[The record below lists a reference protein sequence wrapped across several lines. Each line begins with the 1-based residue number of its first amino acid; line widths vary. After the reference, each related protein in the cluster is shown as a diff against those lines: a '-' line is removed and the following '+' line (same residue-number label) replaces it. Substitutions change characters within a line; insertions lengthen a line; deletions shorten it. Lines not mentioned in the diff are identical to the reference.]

1 MELKVILKV
10 ATRGGASDII
20 LKTGS
25 VPKFRFNGELVP
37 LSDGQIIGEDTM
49 RHWILSIVPPRL
61 KDKIG
66 TTEDLDFSF
75 QLSDGTRFRANL
87 FHQRQTYGMVL
98 RVIQNRIRSME
109 ELSLPP
115 IFNNF
120 LEEKRGLVLVTGATG
135 SGKST
140 TLAAM
145 IQKIN
150 EKKPYHIITIE
161 DPNEYNF
168 QDAMSAISQREV
180 GIDTSGFGE
189 ALRSAL
195 RQDPD
200 VILVGELRDS
210 ETVKT
215 ALKAAE
221 TGHLVFSTLHTTDAV
236 ESLTRLLSYF
246 EPHEHDTIRMM
257 LASTLRGV
265 ISQRLIQ
272 TSNGVGR
279 VAAFEVMVSTAN
291 IRDLILNETD
301 VDEIKDS
308 LKEGKNYGMFTFDQY
323 LIELVHDGIITEE
336 IALSQASN
344 KDDMRLLLSGISA

>member
-1 MELKVILKV
+1 M
-10 ATRGGASDII
+10 
-20 LKTGS
+20 
-25 VPKFRFNGELVP
+25 FRFNGDLIP

-49 RHWILSIVPPRL
+49 RHWILSLVPPRL
-61 KDKIG
+61 KDQIG
-66 TTEDLDFSF
+66 TLEDLDFSF
-75 QLSDGTRFRANL
+75 ELSDGTRFRVNL
-87 FHQRQTYGMVL
+87 FQQKQAYGMVL

-115 IFNNF
+115 ILNRF

-145 IQKIN
+145 IDKIN
-150 EKKPYHIITIE
+150 HTKPYHIITIE
-161 DPNEYNF
+161 DPIEYNF
-168 QDAMSAISQREV
+168 QDAMSAVSQREI
-180 GIDTSGFGE
+180 GIDTPSFGK

-221 TGHLVFSTLHTTDAV
+221 TGHLVFSTLHTTDAT
-236 ESLTRLLSYF
+236 ESMTRLMSYF
-246 EPHEHDTIRMM
+246 EPHEHETIRMM
-257 LASTLRGV
+257 LAATLRGV
-265 ISQRLIQ
+265 ISQRLIT

-279 VAAFEVMVSTAN
+279 VAAFEIMVASAN
-291 IRDLILNETD
+291 IRDLILNGAD
-301 VDEIKDS
+301 FDLIKDA
-308 LKEGKNYGMFTFDQY
+308 LKDGDNYGMFTFDQY
-323 LIELVHDGIITEE
+323 LMELVENGIISED
-336 IALSQASN
+336 IAISQASN
-344 KDDMRLLLSGISA
+344 KDDMRLLLSGIGA